1 MEIKYNKA
9 WLIIRNYWSFKN
21 TKDKKALTR
30 GGISGRSGGSGAQRM
45 MGLIGRGSSGAIRSY
60 PAARSA
66 SRASPVDRSATAHD
80 RLIQA
85 TSELDPGQI
94 ASVSVHGIVISRR

>member
-1 MEIKYNKA
+1 MMA
-9 WLIIRNYWSFKN
+9 LIR
-21 TKDKKALTR
+21 
-30 GGISGRSGGSGAQRM
+30 
-45 MGLIGRGSSGAIRSY
+45 RGSSGAIRSY

-66 SRASPVDRSATAHD
+66 PRASPVDRSTAAHD

-85 TSELDPGQI
+85 TSELDPGQV